1 MCDLAACSDTGYMDS
16 LKQWDGRTPRPVH
29 PLERKIAAITDRLR
43 NGSGNFLIESCGP
56 DNDRVLLH
64 RILKTSVGVR
74 LLESAGRDIAP
85 LRRLMEELGVPNSG
99 GWMDLC
105 YFEQDGAI
113 LYDRFYDDLPVG
125 EGLELTNGEYLARL
139 RPIAAALGFTQGDIV
154 FIDDDRLAHKPLR
167 YLLRDEG
174 VESFDSR
181 LTPVT
186 DGLSVMPAEL
196 PDRKLFF
203 GKTALQPEWKKA
215 YAVDAAVDGPGADLL
230 PEAEVDYEV
239 VHAKNR
245 YGIATYSVTFDGDCF
260 GNTFVIARNGADR
273 VKVTMILK
281 N

>member
-1 MCDLAACSDTGYMDS
+1 MAVCSDTGYMNS

-29 PLERKIAAITDRLR
+29 PLERKIVAVADWLR
-43 NGSGNFLIESCGP
+43 DGSGNFLIESCADG
-56 DNDRVLLH
+56 DRVLLH
-64 RILKTSVGVR
+64 RIFKTSIGVR
-74 LLESAGRDIAP
+74 ILESVGRDIIP
-85 LRRLMEELGVPNSG
+85 LCGLMEECRVPNGG

-113 LYDRFYDDLPVG
+113 LYDGFYDDLPVG

-174 VESFDSR
+174 VESFDCR
-181 LTPVT
+181 RMPVN
-186 DGLSVMPAEL
+186 DRPSVMPAEL

-203 GKTALQPEWKKA
+203 GKTVLQPEWKKT
-215 YAVDAAVDGPGADLL
+215 YVVDVAVDAVDGPEADLL
-230 PEAEVDYEV
+230 PEAEVDYEF

-245 YGIATYSVTFDGDCF
+245 CGITTYSVTFDGDCF

-273 VKVTMILK
+273 VKVTVIL
-281 N
+281 NN

>member
-1 MCDLAACSDTGYMDS
+1 MAACSDIDYMDS

-29 PLERKIAAITDRLR
+29 PLERKIAAVADRLR
-43 NGSGNFLIESCGP
+43 DGNGNFLIESCGP
-56 DNDRVLLH
+56 DRDRVLLH

-74 LLESAGRDIAP
+74 ILESVEQDIAP
-85 LRRLMEELGVPNSG
+85 LRGLMEECGLPNGG

-113 LYDRFYDDLPVG
+113 LYDGFYDDLPVG

-139 RPIAAALGFTQGDIV
+139 RPVAAALGFTQGDIV
-154 FIDDDRLAHKPLR
+154 FIDDDRLVHKPLR

-181 LTPVT
+181 RMPVN
-186 DGLSVMPAEL
+186 DGPSVTPAEF
-196 PDRKLFF
+196 PDWELFF

-215 YAVDAAVDGPGADLL
+215 YAVDVIVDALDGPEADFL
-230 PEAEVDYEV
+230 PETDVDYEF

-260 GNTFVIARNGADR
+260 GNTFVITRDGADR
-273 VKVTMILK
+273 VKVTEIL
-281 N
+281 NN